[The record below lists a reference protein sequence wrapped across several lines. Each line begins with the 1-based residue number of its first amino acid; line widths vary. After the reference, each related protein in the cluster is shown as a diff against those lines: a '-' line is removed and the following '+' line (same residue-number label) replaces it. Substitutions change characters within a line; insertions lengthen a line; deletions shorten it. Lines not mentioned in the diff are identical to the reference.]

1 MLIENDQNHHHCNAP
16 RRDAS
21 SVSQQ
26 RMMVGDWE
34 HGLLSCCSDPAVC
47 ESALRLENLKILTCP
62 SGLCGSL
69 FHSCLF
75 CQSAAALGLPWKRWL
90 LDQHYSTLLSY
101 FRWWV
106 LSLCLPMFAPLRTL
120 TREKYGWDG
129 HKKLKPSAFVLKL
142 YWIVAHL
149 FQILFGWKLRGRF
162 DLWSLLWPLCQLPG
176 IFSSP
181 SGFRTGIDWI

>member
-1 MLIENDQNHHHCNAP
+1 
-16 RRDAS
+16 
-21 SVSQQ
+21 
-26 RMMVGDWE
+26 MVGDWE

-47 ESALRLENLKILTCP
+47 ESALRLKNLKTLTCP

-90 LDQHYSTLLSY
+90 LDQKYSTLLSY

-129 HKKLKPSAFVLKL
+129 HKKAKAICFCSETSLNSCSPLSDTLWLEVTRK
-142 YWIVAHL
+142 I
-149 FQILFGWKLRGRF
+149 
-162 DLWSLLWPLCQLPG
+162 WSLEFVVAPVLIVRYFL
-176 IFSSP
+176 ISNRFE
-181 SGFRTGIDWI
+181 DWHRLNLSWRACSRG